1 MFLLVISAI
10 LSIFVNILT
19 ADHKYSLPS
28 RKNLKQSIQMQLSKK
43 QETFFGILCFIYE
56 MYSKF
61 WTFWEKPCS
70 SQAVYFRNYGL
81 AKTWLDKC
89 LKGPVSEHRSTVN
102 MLKGSIHCWNL
113 HDIAFI
119 RSAHHSERSTL
130 WKCLSY
136 WYVKS

>member
-56 MYSKF
+56 M
-61 WTFWEKPCS
+61 
-70 SQAVYFRNYGL
+70 V
-81 AKTWLDKC
+81 
-89 LKGPVSEHRSTVN
+89 
-102 MLKGSIHCWNL
+102 
-113 HDIAFI
+113 
-119 RSAHHSERSTL
+119 
-130 WKCLSY
+130 
-136 WYVKS
+136 